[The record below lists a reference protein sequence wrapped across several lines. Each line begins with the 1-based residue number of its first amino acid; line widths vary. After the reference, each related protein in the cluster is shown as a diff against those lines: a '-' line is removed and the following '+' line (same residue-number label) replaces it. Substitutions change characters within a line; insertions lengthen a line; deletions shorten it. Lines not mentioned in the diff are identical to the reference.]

1 MMRRSFGGGSGGMGG
16 GGADSN
22 GGGMLRAVQ
31 RAVRT
36 GGTLNGAAQES
47 SHSSTITAKTWRTAT
62 NAFNNNKG
70 SNASTAL
77 SLSSSSPFS
86 TIPWDSSS
94 YNTEEGE
101 DWECLDGYEDEK
113 VNIVFDDYILGPV
126 PSTDEVHHAVSAL
139 QHKVVPDCCLAESKT
154 ESHCTLLMWTECP
167 TSSFSGTHATS
178 LNSSGCNL
186 DKEKGGEELRPE
198 RLAYQNNAIIRQ
210 SFRMILQLVKISILV
225 GSSMRVLEPSYF
237 SCSSNNSLGY
247 KSNEDTTD
255 ELTSSINLTREVLSS
270 SGSVSDWIE
279 PSMHICNSKLLQS
292 YGSSRVYDAFHL
304 LQTEPSIQK
313 MVISLS
319 SDKAVWDA
327 FLNNEAVREI
337 RDSLKPVD
345 AADNGLPARSSEEG
359 FDKSDSDGTI
369 DIISW
374 IVVNTKGKMM
384 EIVEKIID
392 VVNEWFQPP
401 EKEKTSEGNT
411 DSFDEKLRTSFFL
424 SVVVLLVVVV
434 ARAQCA

>member
-1 MMRRSFGGGSGGMGG
+1 MMRRSFGRGSGGMGG

-36 GGTLNGAAQES
+36 GGTLKGAAQES
-47 SHSSTITAKTWRTAT
+47 FSHSSTTTAKTWRTAT

-86 TIPWDSSS
+86 TLPWDSSS

-139 QHKVVPDCCLAESKT
+139 Q
-154 ESHCTLLMWTECP
+154 
-167 TSSFSGTHATS
+167 
-178 LNSSGCNL
+178 
-186 DKEKGGEELRPE
+186 
-198 RLAYQNNAIIRQ
+198 Q
-210 SFRMILQLVKISILV
+210 
-225 GSSMRVLEPSYF
+225 VLEPSYF

-327 FLNNEAVREI
+327 VLNNEAVREI
-337 RDSLKPVD
+337 RVSLKPVD
-345 AADNGLPARSSEEG
+345 AADNSLPAGSSEEG

-392 VVNEWFQPP
+392 IVNEWFQPP

-411 DSFDEKLRTSFFL
+411 DSFDLKLRTSFFL

-434 ARAQCA
+434 ARA

>member
-1 MMRRSFGGGSGGMGG
+1 MMRRSFGGMGG
-16 GGADSN
+16 GG
-22 GGGMLRAVQ
+22 AVQ

-47 SHSSTITAKTWRTAT
+47 FSHSTTSTTAKTSTSSSHT
-62 NAFNNNKG
+62 LNNNKG

-86 TIPWDSSS
+86 THPLSTAALAPAATWDESE
-94 YNTEEGE
+94 YWG
-101 DWECLDGYEDEK
+101 CLDGREDER
-113 VNIVFDDYILGPV
+113 VNNIVFDDYILGPV
-126 PSTDEVHHAVSAL
+126 PSTDEVQHAVSAL
-139 QHKVVPDCCLAESKT
+139 Q
-154 ESHCTLLMWTECP
+154 
-167 TSSFSGTHATS
+167 
-178 LNSSGCNL
+178 
-186 DKEKGGEELRPE
+186 
-198 RLAYQNNAIIRQ
+198 Q
-210 SFRMILQLVKISILV
+210 
-225 GSSMRVLEPSYF
+225 VLEPSYF
-237 SCSSNNSLGY
+237 LCSSNNSLGY

-292 YGSSRVYDAFHL
+292 YGSNRVYDAFHL

-319 SDKAVWDA
+319 SDRAVWDA
-327 FLNNEAVREI
+327 VLNNEAVREI
-337 RDSLKPVD
+337 RDSLKP
-345 AADNGLPARSSEEG
+345 ADNGLPAGSSDEG

-374 IVVNTKGKMM
+374 IVVNTKEKVM
-384 EIVEKIID
+384 EIVEKIIA

-411 DSFDEKLRTSFFL
+411 DPFDEKLRTSFFL